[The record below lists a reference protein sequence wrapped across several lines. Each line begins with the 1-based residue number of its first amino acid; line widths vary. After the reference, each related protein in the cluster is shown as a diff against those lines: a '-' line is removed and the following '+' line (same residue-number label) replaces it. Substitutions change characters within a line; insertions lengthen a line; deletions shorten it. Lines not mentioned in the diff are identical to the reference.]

1 MGFYLVALNAKEKN
15 HETELQSIWIKK
27 KNTLRS
33 VNVCFGGQETNFQVT
48 GVEQTIRIPK
58 CYEGLAP
65 DARRCQARA
74 EEKMQPASAFQKSRV
89 RKPEKIQMS
98 ILGILRR

>member
-1 MGFYLVALNAKEKN
+1 MRRKKTTKQNYNPFGLK
-15 HETELQSIWIKK
+15 KK